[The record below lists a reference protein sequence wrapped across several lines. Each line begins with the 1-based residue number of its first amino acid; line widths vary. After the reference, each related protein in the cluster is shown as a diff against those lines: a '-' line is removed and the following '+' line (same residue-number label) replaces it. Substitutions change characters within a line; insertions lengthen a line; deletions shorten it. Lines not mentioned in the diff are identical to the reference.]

1 MTDPTLR
8 TDALYCLAVAV
19 VVGLVLAAA
28 MPALTHR
35 DAPAS
40 LASHRPQETTRR

>member
-8 TDALYCLAVAV
+8 ADALRCAAYAVLA
-19 VVGLVLAAA
+19 GLVLAAA
-28 MPALTHR
+28 RPLLTR

-40 LASHRPQETTRR
+40 LASHRARETRR

>member
-8 TDALYCLAVAV
+8 ADLLRCVAYALL
-19 VVGLVLAAA
+19 VGLVLAAA
-28 MPALTHR
+28 LPALTR

-40 LASHRPQETTRR
+40 LASHRAQEHRP